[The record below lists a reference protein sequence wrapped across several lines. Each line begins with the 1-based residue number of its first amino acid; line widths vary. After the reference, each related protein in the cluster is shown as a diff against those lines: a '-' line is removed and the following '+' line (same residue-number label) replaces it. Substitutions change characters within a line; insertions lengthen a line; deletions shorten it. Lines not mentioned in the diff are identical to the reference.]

1 MMRCNKSIVLAGIL
15 LLIFSGCAPT
25 QVVELPH
32 NVQQP
37 QIETIVS
44 ENALTQDVLKT
55 RRRSETQEP
64 VEIAANMN
72 ESERGVQKNPTD
84 VKNIAEISGWL
95 ASQLDEL
102 IQQEAFRDAR
112 LIAQQGQELP
122 PVTLDGVSIEAVPGE
137 CYARCVAPALYEEY
151 TEQYRSLEASEEIS
165 VIPAQFRKEVLEFV
179 LEEESERI
187 EVFPAEY
194 ETQTEE
200 IRSRALLKEYAVT
213 PPVFGPGEAVELKL
227 EEEYNTLSVTP
238 AQFEDNTLTVLVK
251 EPGKRLEVVP
261 EEFSMSAVEVLS
273 RGASEEWTVI
283 PAQFGWEEEEVLVHD
298 AYETLTVV
306 SQPVYEP
313 AEETILT
320 KDASTELRAIPATFR
335 TETRE
340 ILVKAE
346 GEEIELVEQ
355 PQYETRSRQL
365 EPNETSLKIKVIA
378 PEYGWVEEEVMISP
392 AYTTYDIMPAQYE
405 TITERVEVAPPR
417 LIWVRSKGCD
427 PTNVNDPSCDI
438 VCLEETPSQYTQI
451 RKDVLVRNAQAVPK
465 EIPAQYTTI
474 RKRIMT
480 QPPGV
485 EYVECGDCSNLASRG
500 MATERVMTDDVVT
513 RTIKIPPEYKTVTL
527 QVVDQPAR
535 IEKTPISAEYTTI
548 TVQKFVKE
556 AVIAKETVPAQ
567 YETVRR
573 QVMIESPRVEKR
585 PIPAEYVTVNQR
597 LLAQPAST
605 REIAIEAEYATINQ
619 QLLAADATF
628 SQTLAPAKYDSFP
641 TQRMIEAPGITVEE
655 TPQPPQI
662 VNKRALLRPESYET
676 VKVPPKYDRVEVTK
690 LVDDAQLQRTNIPER
705 YATIEKLAVKDRGG
719 KLVWR
724 RVLCEVNMTYNTVL
738 QLQETLQAAGFNPG
752 PLDGEYG
759 AKTQA
764 AVKDFQRKNGLP
776 SGPLTLETLEALGLD
791 F

>member
-1 MMRCNKSIVLAGIL
+1 MRGNKSIVLVGIL
-15 LLIFSGCAPT
+15 LLMFSGCAPT
-25 QVVELPH
+25 QVVELPQ
-32 NVQQP
+32 NAQQL

-44 ENALTQDVLKT
+44 ENALTQDVLRT
-55 RRRSETQEP
+55 RRRSETPEP
-64 VEIAANMN
+64 VEIAANVN
-72 ESERGVQKNPTD
+72 EPEHGVQKNPND
-84 VKNIAEISGWL
+84 VKNITVISGWL
-95 ASQLDEL
+95 TSQLDEL

-112 LIAQQGQELP
+112 LFAQQGQELP
-122 PVTLDGVSIEAVPGE
+122 PITLDGMSIEAVPGE

-151 TEQYRSLEASEEIS
+151 TEQYRSLDASEEIS
-165 VIPAQFRKEVLEFV
+165 VIPAQFRKDVLEFV

-194 ETQTEE
+194 EMQAEE
-200 IRSRALLKEYAVT
+200 IRSRVLLKEYAVT
-213 PPVFGPGEAVELKL
+213 PPVFGPGEPVELKI

-238 AQFEDNTLTVLVK
+238 AQFEDNPLTVLVK

-261 EEFSMSAVEVLS
+261 EEFRMSAVEVLS
-273 RGASEEWTVI
+273 RGASEEWTII
-283 PAQFGWEEEEVLVHD
+283 PAQFGWEEEDVLVHD
-298 AYETLTVV
+298 AYETLSVV

-313 AEETILT
+313 AEETILM
-320 KDASTELRAIPATFR
+320 KDASTELRVIPATFR

-346 GEEIELVEQ
+346 GQEIEIVEQ
-355 PQYETRSRQL
+355 PQYETRSRKL
-365 EPNETSLKIKVIA
+365 EPNETSPKLKVIA
-378 PEYGWVEEEVMISP
+378 PEYGWVEEEVMTSP
-392 AYTTYDIMPAQYE
+392 AYTTYDILPAQYE
-405 TITERVEVAPPR
+405 TVTERVEVAPPR
-417 LIWVRSKGCD
+417 LVWVRSKDCD
-427 PTNVNDPSCDI
+427 PTNVDDASCDI
-438 VCLEETPSQYTQI
+438 ICLEETPAQYTEI

-474 RKRIMT
+474 RRRIMT

-485 EYVECGDCSNLASRG
+485 EYVECDNCSNLAPRG
-500 MATERVMTDDVVT
+500 MATEQIMTDDVVT
-513 RTIKIPPEYKTVTL
+513 RTINIPPEYQTITV

-535 IEKTPISAEYTTI
+535 IEKTPIPAEYTTI

-556 AVIAKETVPAQ
+556 AVIAKETIPAQ

-573 QVMIESPRVEKR
+573 QVMVEPPRVEKQL
-585 PIPAEYVTVNQR
+585 IPAEYVTVDQR

-605 REIAIEAEYATINQ
+605 REIAIEAEYTTINQ
-619 QLLAADATF
+619 QLLVADADF
-628 SQTLAPAKYDSFP
+628 SQTLVPAKYDSFP

-655 TPQPPQI
+655 TPQPPQVI
-662 VNKRALLRPESYET
+662 SKRVLLRPESYET
-676 VKVPPKYDRVEVTK
+676 FKVPSKHDSIEITK

-724 RVLCEVNMTYNTVL
+724 RVLCEVNMTHNTVL
-738 QLQETLQAAGFNPG
+738 QLQEALQAAGFNPG
-752 PLDGEYG
+752 PLDGQYG

-764 AVKDFQRKNGLP
+764 AVKNFQRKNGLP
-776 SGPLTLETLEALGLD
+776 SGPVTLETLEALGLD